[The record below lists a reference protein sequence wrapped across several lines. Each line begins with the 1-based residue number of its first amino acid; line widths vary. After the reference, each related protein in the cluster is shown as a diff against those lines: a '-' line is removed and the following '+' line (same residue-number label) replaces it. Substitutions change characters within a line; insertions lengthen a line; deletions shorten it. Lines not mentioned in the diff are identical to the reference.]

1 MQKLMFDDKRNLTE
15 MVIDYEKEMT
25 RRIEKFCKSIPDAVK
40 RGFTRFEI
48 LPNRIVR
55 LWNDNRNTFIEYKT
69 RFAIG
74 EVVAIAQSY
83 EDADTGWIK
92 LIMNN
97 RKMYDA
103 KKHKIIQGLNDPIHP
118 CAGLGNKMFV
128 KADLMPHQIRIA
140 GIKIERIQDISNED
154 CLKEGIFIIDS
165 HEHLHYGYHNT
176 KIGDIGFLKPRD
188 AFSHLINAIS
198 GKGTW
203 EENPYVVVYSFKLIK

>member
-74 EVVAIAQSY
+74 EIVAVAQSY
-83 EDADTGWIK
+83 RDMYTPPLIDENGNSYIIGNATAGW
-92 LIMNN
+92 N
-97 RKMYDA
+97 
-103 KKHKIIQGLNDPIHP
+103 
-118 CAGLGNKMFV
+118 NKMFV
-128 KADLMPHQIRIA
+128 KSWNCTHQIRIID
-140 GIKIERIQDISNED
+140 IKIERLQDINDED

-203 EENPYVVVYSFKLIK
+203 DENPYVVAYSFKLIK

>member
-69 RFAIG
+69 RFAID
-74 EVVAIAQSY
+74 EVIAVSQSY
-83 EDADTGWIK
+83 KDIYQYADFEMIGDDFITESAG
-92 LIMNN
+92 
-97 RKMYDA
+97 YD
-103 KKHKIIQGLNDPIHP
+103 
-118 CAGLGNKMFV
+118 NKMFV
-128 KADLMPHQIRIA
+128 KAELMPHQIKI
-140 GIKIERIQDISNED
+140 IDVKIEQLQDINDED

-203 EENPYVVVYSFKLIK
+203 EENPYVVAYSFKLIK

>member
-25 RRIEKFCKSIPDAVK
+25 RRIEKFCNSIPDAVK

-74 EVVAIAQSY
+74 EVIAVSQSY
-83 EDADTGWIK
+83 KDIYQYADFEMIGDDFITESAG
-92 LIMNN
+92 
-97 RKMYDA
+97 YD
-103 KKHKIIQGLNDPIHP
+103 
-118 CAGLGNKMFV
+118 NKMFV
-128 KADLMPHQIRIA
+128 KAELMPHQIKI
-140 GIKIERIQDISNED
+140 IDVKIERLQDINDED

>member
-1 MQKLMFDDKRNLTE
+1 MFDDKRDLTN
-15 MVIDYEKEMT
+15 MVITREKEMT

-55 LWNDNRNTFIEYKT
+55 LWNDKEQTFIKYKT
-69 RFAIG
+69 RFAID
-74 EVVAIAQSY
+74 EVIAVSQSY
-83 EDADTGWIK
+83 KDIYQYADFEMIGDDFITESAG
-92 LIMNN
+92 
-97 RKMYDA
+97 YD
-103 KKHKIIQGLNDPIHP
+103 
-118 CAGLGNKMFV
+118 NKMFV
-128 KADLMPHQIRIA
+128 KAELMPHQIKIID
-140 GIKIERIQDISNED
+140 IKIEQLQDINDED

>member
-1 MQKLMFDDKRNLTE
+1 MQKLMFDDKRDLTN
-15 MVIDYEKEMT
+15 MVITREKEMT

-40 RGFTRFEI
+40 CGFTRFEI

-55 LWNDNRNTFIEYKT
+55 LWNDKEQTFIKYKT
-69 RFAIG
+69 RFAID
-74 EVVAIAQSY
+74 EVVAVAQCYRDMYTPPLIDWDGYSY
-83 EDADTGWIK
+83 IIIGNATAGW
-92 LIMNN
+92 N
-97 RKMYDA
+97 
-103 KKHKIIQGLNDPIHP
+103 
-118 CAGLGNKMFV
+118 NKMFV
-128 KADLMPHQIRIA
+128 KSWNCTHQIRIID
-140 GIKIERIQDISNED
+140 IKIEQLQDINDED